1 MQDTSKINSSE
12 NFDLKKEFY
21 KYVFYWKYFVLSLV
35 IFFIVAFFFNRF
47 STKIFESTAKVKI
60 EDINKNSIQLPTAK
74 DLFSNSSIN
83 IENEL
88 EIITSRPIFEKVISN
103 LKLNIKVSAKNR
115 LGEAISLDSPFEAR
129 LRLPA
134 KEILER
140 KKYKLVKTGSEIE
153 IKDYHRNR
161 KIVLN
166 KSYITP
172 IDIPFI
178 LKDVDLNKWN
188 KKYYYIDVIPTNLLV
203 SELKKNVKVSQIGRD
218 SEVLMLK
225 HRSTNISFSNI
236 LLNNIIDVFNQD
248 GVKDRQLV
256 HQRTIDFVNERY
268 VYLNSELD
276 SIEKNKKEYKLNNK
290 IVDLTTNSSLSLQ
303 NSNKLEERAFINQN
317 QIFIVTSLLEL
328 IDKLEY
334 ELLPANIG
342 IENLEVNSL
351 IGAYN

>member
-1 MQDTSKINSSE
+1 M
-12 NFDLKKEFY
+12 
-21 KYVFYWKYFVLSLV
+21 
-35 IFFIVAFFFNRF
+35 
-47 STKIFESTAKVKI
+47 
-60 EDINKNSIQLPTAK
+60 
-74 DLFSNSSIN
+74 
-83 IENEL
+83 
-88 EIITSRPIFEKVISN
+88 
-103 LKLNIKVSAKNR
+103 
-115 LGEAISLDSPFEAR
+115 
-129 LRLPA
+129 
-134 KEILER
+134 
-140 KKYKLVKTGSEIE
+140 
-153 IKDYHRNR
+153 
-161 KIVLN
+161 
-166 KSYITP
+166 
-172 IDIPFI
+172 
-178 LKDVDLNKWN
+178 KDVDLNKWN

-351 IGAYN
+351 IGAFNELIIKKNNLTYDGGYNNPSTIRLNNQIEELQKNIFRSLNNYLSQLNNLKLKIDEEHKRFDNQISSIPISEKDLRSIERNQQIKESLYLFLLQKREEAQVNFTVTEPSI